1 MDKNPESYQW
11 LVLFIL
17 QAILLI
23 LLSQL
28 NQSLATVSIFLFIN
42 GLLITFPALVFF
54 WGQGLATVLMLTLFY
69 DSGEAWKLGDSL
81 IPNLTAFT
89 IIYILRGRIRYDK
102 IGVIKL
108 VVLVTNLFLFVYY
121 TVKAGA
127 RFPVTSPFVFLNL
140 WHLLVSQLV
149 LLAFSGWLITY
160 HKEVLRMIQVDVDT
174 NSRAA
179 K

>member
-1 MDKNPESYQW
+1 
-11 LVLFIL
+11 
-17 QAILLI
+17 
-23 LLSQL
+23 
-28 NQSLATVSIFLFIN
+28 
-42 GLLITFPALVFF
+42 
-54 WGQGLATVLMLTLFY
+54 MLTLFY